1 MELGERAIAL
11 ISSSSDSTTKVWQVS
26 AGQEIRTIR
35 KYSSYVLSIAISP
48 DGQTLVSGSG
58 SSGDSTIK
66 VWQLSTG
73 QELRSLTGHSGYVY
87 SLAIS
92 PDGQTMISGS
102 GDSTIKI
109 WRVL

>member
-1 MELGERAIAL
+1 M
-11 ISSSSDSTTKVWQVS
+11 S
-26 AGQEIRTIR
+26 AGQEIGTIK
-35 KYSSYVLSIAISP
+35 KYSSYVLSITISP

-58 SSGDSTIK
+58 SSDSTIK
-66 VWQLSTG
+66 MWQLSTG

-92 PDGQTMISGS
+92 PDGQTLISGS

-109 WRVL
+109 WQVL